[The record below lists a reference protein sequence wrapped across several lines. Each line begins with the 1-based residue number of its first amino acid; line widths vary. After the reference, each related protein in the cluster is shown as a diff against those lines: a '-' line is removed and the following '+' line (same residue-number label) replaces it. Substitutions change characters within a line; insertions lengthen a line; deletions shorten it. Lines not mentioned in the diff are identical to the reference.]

1 MILVTTESV
10 NPAFNLAMEEYLLK
24 QKKEEIFFLWRNSPS
39 IIIGKNQNAYSEI
52 DVDYVKEKNI
62 TVIRRLT
69 GGGAVFHD
77 LGNINFT
84 FIANVTDT
92 DDISFQRFTA
102 PIINYLNTLGA
113 PAQFSG
119 RNDIAIDGQ
128 KISGNAQ
135 TKYKNRF
142 MHHGTLLF
150 GTDMTDLSKAL
161 TVNPLKI
168 ASKGIKSVR
177 ARVTN
182 IQSHISGDMDVTG
195 FMEGLYDYMEREYPE
210 ATPYVFTEDDIDA
223 IEKLY
228 KEKYSTWGW
237 NFGENPDY
245 TFKKCAKFDGG
256 LIEITMTVK
265 DEVIESIAIYGDF
278 FAYGEM
284 DELNSQLKGVTHN
297 EDAIR
302 RRLENIDLK
311 KYIGKITEDELIS
324 TMF

>member
-10 NPAFNLAMEEYLLK
+10 DPAFNLATEEYLLK
-24 QKKEEIFFLWRNSPS
+24 HKKEEIFFLWRNAPS

-84 FIANVTDT
+84 FIANVNDE

-102 PIINYLNTLGA
+102 PIIDYLNTLGA

-135 TKYKNRF
+135 TKYQNRF

-182 IQSHISGDMDVTG
+182 IQSHINRQMDVSD
-195 FMEGLYDYMEREYPE
+195 FMDGLFEYMAKEYPD
-210 ATPYVFTEDDIDA
+210 APLYYFTEDDIDA

-228 KEKYSTWGW
+228 TEKYSTWHW
-237 NFGENPDY
+237 NFGENPAY

-256 LIEITMTVK
+256 LIEVTMTVK
-265 DEVIESIAIYGDF
+265 DEIIESAAIYGDF

-284 DELNSQLKGVTHN
+284 AELNGKLAGVMHT

-302 RRLENIDLK
+302 ERLKDIDLA
-311 KYIGKITEDELIS
+311 KYIGKITADELIS

>member
-10 NPAFNLAMEEYLLK
+10 NPAFNLATEEYLLK
-24 QKKEEIFFLWRNSPS
+24 NKKEEIFFLWRNAPS

-52 DVDYVKEKNI
+52 DVDYVREKNI

-84 FIANVTDT
+84 FIANVSDT

-102 PIINYLNTLGA
+102 PIIAYLNSLGVNA
-113 PAQFSG
+113 AFSG

-135 TKYKNRF
+135 TKYQNRF

-168 ASKGIKSVR
+168 ASKGIKSIR

-182 IQSHISGDMDVTG
+182 ISSHLPKETDVTDFMDGLFG
-195 FMEGLYDYMEREYPE
+195 FMEKQYPD
-210 ATPYVFTEDDIDA
+210 AKPFCFTEDDVDA

-228 KEKYSTWGW
+228 KEKYSTWRW

-245 TFKKCAKFDGG
+245 TFKKCAKYDGG

-265 DEVIESIAIYGDF
+265 DEIIDSIAIFGDF

-284 DELNSQLKGVTHN
+284 DELNALLTGVTHN
-297 EDAIR
+297 EKAIR
-302 RRLENIDLK
+302 ERLAGTDLT
-311 KYIGKITEDELIS
+311 KYIGKITEDELIAA
-324 TMF
+324 MF